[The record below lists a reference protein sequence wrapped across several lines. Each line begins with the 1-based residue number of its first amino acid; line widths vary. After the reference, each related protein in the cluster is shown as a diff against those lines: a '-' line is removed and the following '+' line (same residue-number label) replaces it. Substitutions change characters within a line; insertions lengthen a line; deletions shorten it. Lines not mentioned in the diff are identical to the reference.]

1 MSGDEALIRGH
12 AVFDS
17 LAIRSRGAQRC
28 GYWEG
33 RLAWREIRSQLTR
46 RHASQATGAW
56 SEKERDGESPGPA
69 FSVSASPHSQGT
81 QTHPTHN
88 PREHLSLLTY
98 MNLLLELDLC
108 SHVASTVP
116 PSPLLAPVDPPDS
129 EPCLCPDAYPRA
141 MAPALTHWRQG
152 PPARALMSALT
163 EQMFNK
169 QVKFDH
175 YSKWLL

>member
-1 MSGDEALIRGH
+1 MSGEEALIRGH
-12 AVFDS
+12 AVFES
-17 LAIRSRGAQRC
+17 LAIRSQGAQRC
-28 GYWEG
+28 GYWER

-56 SEKERDGESPGPA
+56 SEKERDSESPGPA
-69 FSVSASPHSQGT
+69 FSVSASPRSQGAP
-81 QTHPTHN
+81 THLKHN
-88 PREHLSLLTY
+88 PRELLSLLTY

-108 SHVASTVP
+108 GHVACVVP
-116 PSPLLAPVDPPDS
+116 PSLPLPPVDPPES
-129 EPCLCPDAYPRA
+129 EPCLCPDVYPRV

-152 PPARALMSALT
+152 PPARALMSALK

-175 YSKWLL
+175 Y